1 MGYWGFFGKG
11 KLKMSKKPSEK
22 LVRLATT
29 VYEAAMCAK
38 RDTLEGCQMDEC
50 SWLSYLIERGLKN
63 IERWKESW
71 R

>member
-1 MGYWGFFGKG
+1 
-11 KLKMSKKPSEK
+11 MSKKPSEK

-50 SWLSYLIERGLKN
+50 SWLSYLIERGLKK